1 MPVTTVHQPTHRE
14 ALWELE
20 AAFERGD
27 LITVF
32 GRCTVDY
39 DGRAA
44 SSLGLGR
51 RLLVLKPDG
60 AALVHTDENQQP
72 VNWQPPGSEHHAA
85 VRDGQ
90 LRVRSV
96 RSSPDETL
104 DIHFETVEQLSA
116 MAVSGR
122 RELSVTGSEADL
134 RNALLDHPA
143 MIEAGFEP
151 LATERP
157 TDAGP
162 TDIFGRDS
170 EGRPVVVELKR
181 RRVGPSAAGQL
192 RRYVAAIEREEG
204 DNAAVRGI
212 LVAPS
217 VTDRARRL
225 LAEHDLE
232 FVAVAPP
239 TADDTDSPPTADDA
253 DSPPAADDTDSPPAA
268 DDTDSP
274 PAADDADSPPA
285 ADDNADSLSTASTAS
300 DREESSAVDTDD
312 EESTAPTAEPSSE
325 ESN

>member
-1 MPVTTVHQPTHRE
+1 VTATTVHQPTHRE

-20 AAFERGD
+20 DAFERGD

-32 GRCTVDY
+32 GRCTVEY

-60 AALVHTDENQQP
+60 TALVHTDENQKP

-85 VRDGQ
+85 VRDGR

-96 RSSPDETL
+96 RTAPDETL
-104 DIHFETVEQLSA
+104 DVRFETVEQLSA

-122 RELSVTGSEADL
+122 RDLSVTGSEADL
-134 RNALLDHPA
+134 RNALLDRPA
-143 MIEAGFEP
+143 LIESGFEP
-151 LATERP
+151 LSTERP

-162 TDIFGRDS
+162 IDLFGRDS
-170 EGRPVVVELKR
+170 DGRPVVVELKR
-181 RRVGPSAAGQL
+181 RRVGPSAASQL
-192 RRYVAAIEREEG
+192 QRYVAAIEREDG

-225 LAEHDLE
+225 LAEHELE
-232 FVAVAPP
+232 FVAIEPP
-239 TADDTDSPPTADDA
+239 SSA
-253 DSPPAADDTDSPPAA
+253 
-268 DDTDSP
+268 
-274 PAADDADSPPA
+274 
-285 ADDNADSLSTASTAS
+285 DNADENTTLDTNPAET
-300 DREESSAVDTDD
+300 DTFDTAVDDEADPAGDATGDD
-312 EESTAPTAEPSSE
+312 ETEPAGTLPADE
-325 ESN
+325 GPN